1 MAGQVWRGGKE
12 VERKGNKPARKKRG
26 RETNQLSNLRERRA
40 EALVSSSSSSSSSW
54 LLPSP
59 AGNVAEPNGRVVKLE
74 VFGSDCQ
81 EKKKTPTLGGG

>member
-1 MAGQVWRGGKE
+1 M
-12 VERKGNKPARKKRG
+12 ERKGNKPARKKRG
-26 RETNQLSNLRERRA
+26 RETNQLSNLRKRPA
-40 EALVSSSSSSSSSW
+40 EALVSSSSLSSW

-59 AGNVAEPNGRVVKLE
+59 AGNVAEPNGGVVKLE

>member
-26 RETNQLSNLRERRA
+26 RETNQLSNLRKRPA
-40 EALVSSSSSSSSSW
+40 EALVSSSSLSSSW

-59 AGNVAEPNGRVVKLE
+59 AGNVAEPNGGVVKLE

-81 EKKKTPTLGGG
+81 EKKKTPTLGRG

>member
-26 RETNQLSNLRERRA
+26 RETNQLSNLRKRRA
-40 EALVSSSSSSSSSW
+40 EALVSSSSSW

-81 EKKKTPTLGGG
+81 EKKKAPTLGRG

>member
-1 MAGQVWRGGKE
+1 MAGQVWRGGEE

-26 RETNQLSNLRERRA
+26 RETNQLSNLRKRRA
-40 EALVSSSSSSSSSW
+40 EALVSSSSSW

-81 EKKKTPTLGGG
+81 EKKKTPTLGRG